1 MHEKFPLEARQIMLD
16 RFHMDSLIAL
26 ATMDG
31 STPCVRAVNS
41 YYEDGCFYT
50 VTHALSGK
58 MKQIAAN
65 PVVAVCG
72 DWFTGHGIGE
82 NLGWIRKESN
92 AELADKLH
100 TAFASWYGNG
110 HNNDEDINTVILRI
124 RLTDGI
130 LLHHGTKF
138 DIDFT

>member
-1 MHEKFPLEARQIMLD
+1 MNKKFPLEAQIIMND
-16 RFHMDSLIAL
+16 RFHKDSLIAV

-41 YYEDGCFYT
+41 FYEDGCFYT

-58 MKQIAAN
+58 MKQIAEN
-65 PVVAVCG
+65 PIVAVCG

-82 NLGWIRKESN
+82 NLGWIRDNKN
-92 AELADKLH
+92 TELAEKLRS
-100 TAFASWYGNG
+100 AFASWYDNG
-110 HNNDEDINTVILRI
+110 HTNEEDVNTVILRI
-124 RLTDGI
+124 RMTDGI
-130 LLHHGTKF
+130 LLHHGTKY